1 MLLISLGCLAC
12 DVEVV
17 LTFGSARHSR
27 RYVVVE
33 IADYSNPV
41 PIDSNAACVQI
52 CVAFDCYNQLYSIW
66 WAYETSQELASR
78 KKGNNGLK
86 IIINQ
91 GNSKVLSTLGFPIRT
106 NIAFY
111 HTAHSFA

>member
-1 MLLISLGCLAC
+1 MGWCFVLLISLGCVAS

-33 IADYSNPV
+33 IADYSNPM

-78 KKGNNGLK
+78 KKGQQRTKNN
-86 IIINQ
+86 N
-91 GNSKVLSTLGFPIRT
+91 
-106 NIAFY
+106 
-111 HTAHSFA
+111 